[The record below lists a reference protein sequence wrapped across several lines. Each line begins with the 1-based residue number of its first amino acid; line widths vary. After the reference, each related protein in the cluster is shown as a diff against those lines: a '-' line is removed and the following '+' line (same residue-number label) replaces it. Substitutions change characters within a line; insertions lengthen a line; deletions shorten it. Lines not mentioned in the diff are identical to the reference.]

1 MITSNAQ
8 QNGRKIGEILRDGAG
23 FADLY
28 RTTLTGRSGQHS
40 DTWVGRVHYLEY
52 GADDFAITNA
62 LGDGRRV
69 GTARYDA
76 SVDAWSIYTDS
87 RDDGI
92 KWLGWASSLAVGVD
106 VAVSGEHFALGRHD
120 NQRASGGWITTNR
133 ATAKRHTRTQ
143 EG

>member
-8 QNGRKIGEILRDGAG
+8 QNGRKISEILRDGAG

-28 RTTLTGRSGQHS
+28 RTTLAGPSGQLR
-40 DTWVGRVHYLEY
+40 DTRVGRVHYREW
-52 GADDFAITNA
+52 GPDEFVITDP
-62 LGDGRRV
+62 DGSAGQA

-76 SVDAWSIYTDS
+76 SVDAWSIYGEDYEG
-87 RDDGI
+87 GI
-92 KWLGWASSLAVGVD
+92 KWLGWASSLAVGAD
-106 VAVSGEHFALGRHD
+106 VAINGEHVALSRHD
-120 NQRASGGWITTNR
+120 NRRISGGWITTNR